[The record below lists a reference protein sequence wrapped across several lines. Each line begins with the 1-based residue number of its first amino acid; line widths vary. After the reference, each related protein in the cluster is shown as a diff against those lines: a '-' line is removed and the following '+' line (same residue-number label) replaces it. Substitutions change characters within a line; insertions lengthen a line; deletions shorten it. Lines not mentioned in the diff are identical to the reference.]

1 MARRRNKEHQGLPAR
16 WRWKDGAYRYLVPK
30 GQEDQWDGKTEF
42 RLGGT
47 LSEAYITY
55 AGRIA
60 RTDGA
65 IQTIAQLLDRY
76 LLDEVPNKAERTQK
90 EDHKNIRKLREWIG
104 HHPVAEFKPKHAYE
118 LRNHI
123 KQQAT
128 RGTGEKYANRLMALL
143 KVAFT
148 TAIEWGVIEDHPMTD
163 GKFKMFPESRSKLR
177 VPEINEIR
185 EAAKDAHPTLQCYID
200 FKLAT
205 GLRITDILGI
215 KFSDISDDFMR
226 VPIGKTAKTVG
237 RIQEYEMTPELKAI
251 VRRCRSIPPLS
262 QYLFHTKFGKSY
274 LKHDRTYEGF
284 SSMWTRWQRKLPK
297 ELKFAE
303 RTIRNRVG
311 YQDDLETASNRMGH
325 TTTAPTQKYYRSPI
339 HRVTPLSS
347 N

>member
-1 MARRRNKEHQGLPAR
+1 MARKRNKEHQGLPAR
-16 WRWKDGAYRYLVPK
+16 WRWKEGAYRYLVPK
-30 GQEDQWDGKTEF
+30 GQENQWDGKTEF
-42 RLGGT
+42 RLGRT

-90 EDHKNIRKLREWIG
+90 EDHKNIRKLREWVG
-104 HHPVAEFKPKHAYE
+104 DNSVVDFKPQHAYQ
-118 LRNHI
+118 LRDHI
-123 KQQAT
+123 KQQAE
-128 RGTGEKYANRLMALL
+128 RGSGEKYANRLMSLL

-148 TAIEWGVIEDHPMTD
+148 KAIEWGVIEDHPMTG

-177 VPEINEIR
+177 VPEIKEIR
-185 EAAKDAHPTLQCYID
+185 EAAKSAHPTLQCFID

-284 SSMWTRWQRKLPK
+284 SSMWTRWQRKLP
-297 ELKFAE
+297 EEQRFAE
-303 RTIRNRVG
+303 RTIRNAVG
-311 YQDDLETASNRMGH
+311 YQDDLETATNRMGH
-325 TTTAPTQKYYRSPI
+325 TSTATTQKYYRSNI

-347 N
+347 